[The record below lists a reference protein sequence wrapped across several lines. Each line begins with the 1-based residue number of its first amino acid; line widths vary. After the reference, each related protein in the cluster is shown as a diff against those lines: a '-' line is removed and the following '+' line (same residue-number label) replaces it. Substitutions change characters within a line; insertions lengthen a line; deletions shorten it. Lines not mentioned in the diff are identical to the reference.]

1 MIQLCAES
9 VRMGAEGMDRIRKN
23 TNDSACVKSYVNM
36 KMELRIH
43 IQTKAVQIS
52 PVNHRKGKMHARFL
66 VKVRFSCAH
75 RG

>member
-1 MIQLCAES
+1 MIQLCSES

-43 IQTKAVQIS
+43 TY
-52 PVNHRKGKMHARFL
+52 PNE
-66 VKVRFSCAH
+66 SCSNLSC
-75 RG
+75 